1 MGSLKG
7 KEVFMKRRFLIRG
20 SCLVLAIG
28 MTLAGTGCEKRKRVP
43 EDMTLGDEY
52 LEKIVLAS
60 DVEERDFE
68 EDGIR
73 YHEFKTKKMIVTYP
87 LIEKK
92 VKSETEI
99 RQESFSLRTDK
110 SFFIGDRSFDY
121 KKRTCWYK
129 YVALPYVDRDDKM
142 VKKEYSLYNAKGYI
156 KQLGDSYKE
165 TIDKIGISEADDIFK
180 VNGTDKQIIENGD
193 THRPIIVLFGDEN
206 SSATSY
212 NDLNVKFCK
221 ELNKAVIR
229 IDTTYTD
236 GTAETKYYKI
246 KTYNNNTFTHY
257 TFYEVEF
264 D

>member
-1 MGSLKG
+1 
-7 KEVFMKRRFLIRG
+7 MKRRFLIRG

-28 MTLAGTGCEKRKRVP
+28 MILAGTGCEKRKRVP

-156 KQLGDSYKE
+156 KHQMLCYKSIFVFFNPFFVNRLGRKIPKRICQPLLFCCFIRNKKRTVDLCQL
-165 TIDKIGISEADDIFK
+165 
-180 VNGTDKQIIENGD
+180 
-193 THRPIIVLFGDEN
+193 
-206 SSATSY
+206 
-212 NDLNVKFCK
+212 
-221 ELNKAVIR
+221 
-229 IDTTYTD
+229 
-236 GTAETKYYKI
+236 
-246 KTYNNNTFTHY
+246 
-257 TFYEVEF
+257 
-264 D
+264 

>member
-1 MGSLKG
+1 
-7 KEVFMKRRFLIRG
+7 MKRRFLIRG

-28 MTLAGTGCEKRKRVP
+28 MILAGTGCEKRKRVP

-110 SFFIGDRSFDY
+110 PFFIGDRSFDY

-264 D
+264 E

>member
-1 MGSLKG
+1 M
-7 KEVFMKRRFLIRG
+7 
-20 SCLVLAIG
+20 
-28 MTLAGTGCEKRKRVP
+28 
-43 EDMTLGDEY
+43 
-52 LEKIVLAS
+52 
-60 DVEERDFE
+60 
-68 EDGIR
+68 
-73 YHEFKTKKMIVTYP
+73 
-87 LIEKK
+87 IEKK

-264 D
+264 E

>member
-1 MGSLKG
+1 
-7 KEVFMKRRFLIRG
+7 MKRRFLIRG

-28 MTLAGTGCEKRKRVP
+28 MILAGMGCEKRKRVP

-87 LIEKK
+87 LIEKE

-99 RQESFSLRTDK
+99 RQESFSMRTDK

-156 KQLGDSYKE
+156 KQLGDSYQE
-165 TIDKIGISEADDIFK
+165 YQRLMIFL
-180 VNGTDKQIIENGD
+180 
-193 THRPIIVLFGDEN
+193 R
-206 SSATSY
+206 
-212 NDLNVKFCK
+212 
-221 ELNKAVIR
+221 
-229 IDTTYTD
+229 
-236 GTAETKYYKI
+236 
-246 KTYNNNTFTHY
+246 
-257 TFYEVEF
+257 
-264 D
+264 